1 MKKWI
6 GLLLVAACAYYFMK
20 DTAEIKNL
28 HNPGTAV
35 VAFGDS
41 LTAGYGAPKGSAYPA
56 VLAAKLGR
64 EVINLGMSGE
74 TAAHA
79 PSRLPEVLAQNPHM
93 VLIEFGANDFMQN
106 RRMEDALAAV
116 AEIVDAVQQAGAVA
130 VIVDTGAPGMGH
142 YSRAYKKLA
151 EEKGAIFVPGILEG
165 IFNKRQ
171 YKSDMVHPNAAGY
184 EIVAE
189 RVYERIKPYLK

>member
-1 MKKWI
+1 
-6 GLLLVAACAYYFMK
+6 
-20 DTAEIKNL
+20 
-28 HNPGTAV
+28 
-35 VAFGDS
+35 
-41 LTAGYGAPKGSAYPA
+41 
-56 VLAAKLGR
+56 
-64 EVINLGMSGE
+64 MSGE

-116 AEIVDAVQQAGAVA
+116 AEIVDVVQQAGAVA

-151 EEKGAIFVPGILEG
+151 EEKGAVFVPGILEG

>member
-64 EVINLGMSGE
+64 EVVNLGMSGE

-116 AEIVDAVQQAGAVA
+116 AEIVDVVQQAGAVA

>member
-6 GLLLVAACAYYFMK
+6 GLLLVAACAYYFMR
-20 DTAEIKNL
+20 DTTEIKNL
-28 HNPGTAV
+28 HNPGANI

-41 LTAGYGAPKGSAYPA
+41 LTAGHGAPKGAAYPD
-56 VLAAKLGR
+56 VLAQKLGR
-64 EVINLGMSGE
+64 GVINLGQSGE

-79 PSRLPEVLAQNPHM
+79 PVRLPEVLAQNPHM

-116 AEIVDAVQQAGAVA
+116 TQIVDAVQQAGAVA

-151 EEKGAIFVPGILEG
+151 KEKGAVFVPGILEG

-184 EIVAE
+184 EIVAQ
-189 RVYERIKPYLK
+189 RVYEHIKPYLK